1 MQAGAR
7 EFPVIRFGA
16 RGDGASDDAP
26 AFQRAI
32 DAACL
37 AGGGIV
43 TVGGSPNGFA
53 LRHPLLVRPHVTL
66 QGFRVG
72 PSDGHLLSAADASV
86 GQPKPQPPKPVPGAL
101 LVMQDRFPAI
111 TLAQGAA
118 ASGLTAVYPFQ
129 TPYRSGP
136 IRPYPPFI
144 QVKGYDHGA
153 RVPGIVRQ
161 PAFPADGPISGR
173 SVTIRDIGAINAYH
187 IVDLSGD
194 HPVRYQIAQITV
206 DGLWGY
212 PLSVGISIENSL
224 DTVVLRNIQFRPSF
238 FGDACAV
245 ISQQSIGFV
254 LGKTDGCSISD
265 ALVFGLGIGML
276 HRCQPS
282 SPGAFSVRISNAN
295 IEAMIPVW
303 FDSTAVDDQVQYV
316 NSFLFHTPFGF
327 TRKPDDVYSRESH
340 RLFADIRYT
349 PADLCVLRVRNTC
362 PHPTFQ
368 SYVRLVGCGLHAQ
381 SAGPICRVEGNRL
394 VRVMIASSHVVYFR
408 DALLKAMP
416 GALTL
421 ATLTGNDVMAY
432 STNLSTGS
440 GDPPEGE
447 LVDLRDADPGSRVIF
462 SNNML
467 HGLHPAVYEAL
478 THNPLITAEGNVM
491 A

>member
-1 MQAGAR
+1 MQTASR
-7 EFPVIRFGA
+7 EFPVAQFGA
-16 RGDGASDDAP
+16 RGDGATDDAP

-37 AGGGIV
+37 AGGGVV
-43 TVGGSPNGFA
+43 TVGGSPKGFA
-53 LRHPLLVRPHVTL
+53 LRRPLLVRPHVTL

-72 PSDGHLLSAADASV
+72 PSDGHLLAAADA
-86 GQPKPQPPKPVPGAL
+86 GAGLPKPAPPKPVPGGL
-101 LVMQDRFPAI
+101 LILQDRHPAI
-111 TLAQGAA
+111 TLAHGAA
-118 ASGLTAVYPFQ
+118 VAGLTAVYPLQ
-129 TPYRSGP
+129 TPYRPGP
-136 IRPYPPFI
+136 IRPYPPCI

-161 PAFPADGPISGR
+161 AAFPADGPISGR

-187 IVDLSGD
+187 IVDLLGD

-238 FGDACAV
+238 FGDACAA
-245 ISQQSIGFV
+245 ISQQAIGFA

-265 ALVFGLGIGML
+265 ALVFGLGIGIL
-276 HRCQPS
+276 HKCRPAS
-282 SPGAFSVRISNAN
+282 LGAFSVRISNAN
-295 IEAMIPVW
+295 IEAMLPVW

-316 NSFLFHTPFGF
+316 NSFLFHTPFAF

-340 RLFADIRYT
+340 RLFPDIRFT
-349 PADLCVLRVRNTC
+349 PADLCVLRVSNT
-362 PHPTFQ
+362 HAAPTFQ
-368 SYVRLVGCGLHAQ
+368 SYLRVVGCGLHAQ
-381 SAGPICRVEGNRL
+381 SAGPICRIEGNRL

-408 DALLKAMP
+408 DALLKTAP

-432 STNLSTGS
+432 STNLGKGS
-440 GDPPEGE
+440 AEPPAGE
-447 LVDLRDADPGSRVIF
+447 LVDLRGADPGSRVIF
-462 SNNML
+462 SNNMV
-467 HGLHPAVYEAL
+467 HGLHPAVEAAL
-478 THNPLITAEGNVM
+478 TGNPAITAQGNVM